1 MKENVYKYTLNNL
14 IAADDL
20 HWNDDEEKY
29 VALSSEEIDQILIN
43 CIESDIYKES
53 DIMHIVNWCTSV
65 KVGQILFNNFLKKQ
79 VKIVGLDKDNE
90 PFFESNS

>member
-1 MKENVYKYTLNNL
+1 MNKDIYKKTLNNL

-29 VALSSEEIDQILIN
+29 VALSSEELDQILEN
-43 CIESDIYKES
+43 CIDAGIYEEKN
-53 DIMHIVNWCTSV
+53 IMHIVNWCTSV

-79 VKIVGLDKDNE
+79 IKISGLDDHNE
-90 PFFESNS
+90 PYFISS